1 MADAV
6 GAQQERRA
14 RLSAEGPRWRTQG
27 LTRAQAAAVRASWR
41 SEVRR
46 LRVAGELL
54 DVRDALVEFGVR
66 EELRVRGWDR
76 EWDPAPEEAWDQ
88 GRWIGSRD
96 SGPHGYPE
104 RLSARLDAALVAQ
117 AVAACWWTS
126 WPAIEAL
133 RAWRDTYPGIVPPRY
148 RPDEEGRRCLTGP
161 LAEYER
167 LAAQITTTGTI
178 WRAGVTQGLNQAAAT
193 GP

>member
-1 MADAV
+1 M
-6 GAQQERRA
+6 
-14 RLSAEGPRWRTQG
+14 
-27 LTRAQAAAVRASWR
+27 
-41 SEVRR
+41 
-46 LRVAGELL
+46 
-54 DVRDALVEFGVR
+54 
-66 EELRVRGWDR
+66 
-76 EWDPAPEEAWDQ
+76 
-88 GRWIGSRD
+88 
-96 SGPHGYPE
+96 
-104 RLSARLDAALVAQ
+104 AQ

-148 RPDEEGRRCLTGP
+148 RPDEDGQRRLTGP

-178 WRAGVTQGLNQAAAT
+178 WRAGVTHGLNQAAAT